1 MKSGYYHFGRS
12 FAMRKTKEGK
22 INIKPYTKQFYRGN
36 WGYIALAI
44 LQTIFWT
51 AANLMVSWLIQL
63 IIDMIAGYEI
73 GFTFWEIAVL
83 AIVGIGTMVIALSF
97 AYFSKPKF
105 ISKAIAQYKN
115 YVFEQLSKK
124 NISAFSGENTSTY
137 TSALSNDTVSI
148 ESGYL
153 ANIFIIIDQCA
164 LFAGALALMFYY
176 SPLLTVISIGFAI
189 LPMLAAIL
197 TGNTVAKAE
206 KIVSEKNESYMSM
219 LRDSLSGFSVI
230 KSFKAEIQLCKMFAK
245 ETLEVSN
252 AKERRRKKAILVQLI
267 SITAGN
273 VLQLGVFIIGAY
285 LALSGSN
292 ISAGSVLI
300 FIQLLNYVINP
311 IELVP
316 QAIAEIKASRALIK
330 KLATTL
336 SENVR
341 EDGKV
346 ELDNLTNGITV
357 KNLSFEYE
365 ENKPILHDINFHFE
379 AGKSYCIVGASG
391 CGKSTLLNLLMASH
405 SKYKGQIIYDE
416 TDIQDLSSRSLY
428 DMVSLVQQNV
438 FVFNSTIEKNVTMF
452 SEFGKEEVERAITL
466 SGLADLVSERGVDY
480 ICGENGSGLSGG
492 EKQRISIARSLLKKS
507 KILLVDEATAA
518 LDKQTAYQIAT
529 TFLGLK
535 DMTRIIVT
543 HSLDEELLK
552 QYDCIVALKN
562 GTIVE
567 SGNFNELTDK
577 KGYFYS
583 LYTISQ

>member
-1 MKSGYYHFGRS
+1 MKQTNKARVDI
-12 FAMRKTKEGK
+12 RD
-22 INIKPYTKQFYRGN
+22 YTKQFYRGN
-36 WGYIALAI
+36 LGYIILAI
-44 LQTIFWT
+44 IHTLLWT
-51 AANLMVSWLIQL
+51 VANLIIAWLIQL

-73 GFTFWEIAVL
+73 GFSFLEISLL
-83 AIVGIGTMVIALSF
+83 ALVGIGMIVVALGF

-137 TSALSNDTVSI
+137 TSALSNDTVAI

-153 ANIFIIIDQCA
+153 ANIFIIVDQCA
-164 LFAGALALMFYY
+164 LFFGALALMFYY
-176 SPLLTVISIGFAI
+176 SPLLTVISIGFAVI
-189 LPMLAAIL
+189 PMLVAIL

-245 ETLEVSN
+245 ENWEVSN
-252 AKERRRKKAILVQLI
+252 AKERRRKKAVLVQLI

-341 EDGKV
+341 EDGKK
-346 ELDNLTNGITV
+346 ELDTLCKGITV

-365 ENKPILHDINFHFE
+365 ENKPILRNVNFHFE

-405 SKYKGQIIYDE
+405 SNYNGQIAYDE
-416 TDIQDLSSRSLY
+416 IDIQDLSSRSLY

-438 FVFNSTIEKNVTMF
+438 FVFNSTIENNVTMF
-452 SEFGKEEVERAITL
+452 SDFSKEEVERAITL
-466 SGLADLVSERGVDY
+466 SGLAELVSERGADY

-492 EKQRISIARSLLKKS
+492 EKQRLSIARSLLKKS
-507 KILLVDEATAA
+507 KVLLVDEATAA

-529 TFLGLK
+529 TFLRLK
-535 DMTRIIVT
+535 NMTRIVVT

-552 QYDCIVALKN
+552 QYDCIIALKN
-562 GTIVE
+562 GAIVE

>member
-1 MKSGYYHFGRS
+1 MKQTDKAIVDIRG
-12 FAMRKTKEGK
+12 
-22 INIKPYTKQFYRGN
+22 YTKQFYRGN
-36 WGYIALAI
+36 WGYIILAI
-44 LQTIFWT
+44 IHTLLWT
-51 AANLMVSWLIQL
+51 VANLIVAWLIQL

-73 GFTFWEIAVL
+73 GFSFLEIALL
-83 AIVGIGTMVIALSF
+83 AAVGIGMIVVALAF

-105 ISKAIAQYKN
+105 ISKAIAQYKE

-137 TSALSNDTVSI
+137 TSALSNDAVAI

-153 ANIFIIIDQCA
+153 ANIFIIVDQCA

-176 SPLLTVISIGFAI
+176 SPLLTVISIGFAVI
-189 LPMLAAIL
+189 PMLAAIL

-219 LRDSLSGFSVI
+219 LRDSLTGFSVI

-245 ETLEVSN
+245 ETWEVSN

-273 VLQLGVFIIGAY
+273 VLQLGVFIIGSY

-341 EDGKV
+341 EDGKI
-346 ELDNLTNGITV
+346 ELDNLSNGITV

-365 ENKPILHDINFHFE
+365 ENKPILHDINFHFK

-405 SKYKGQIIYDE
+405 SKYRGKITYDE

-438 FVFNSTIEKNVTMF
+438 FVFNSTIRNNITMF
-452 SEFGKEEVERAITL
+452 SSFSEEEVERAIRL
-466 SGLADLVSERGVDY
+466 SGLSELVAERGEDY

-492 EKQRISIARSLLKKS
+492 EKQRLSIARSLLKKS
-507 KILLVDEATAA
+507 KVLLVDEATAA

-535 DMTRIIVT
+535 GMTRIIVT
-543 HSLDEELLK
+543 HSLDVELLK

-567 SGNFNELTDK
+567 SGNFIELTDK

>member
-1 MKSGYYHFGRS
+1 MKQTNKARVDI
-12 FAMRKTKEGK
+12 RD
-22 INIKPYTKQFYRGN
+22 YTKQFYRGN
-36 WGYIALAI
+36 LGYIILAI
-44 LQTIFWT
+44 IHTLLWT
-51 AANLMVSWLIQL
+51 VANLIIAWLIQL

-73 GFTFWEIAVL
+73 GFSFLEISLL
-83 AIVGIGTMVIALSF
+83 ALVGIGMIVVALGF

-137 TSALSNDTVSI
+137 TSALSNDTVAI

-153 ANIFIIIDQCA
+153 ANIFIIVDQCA
-164 LFAGALALMFYY
+164 LFFGALALMFYY
-176 SPLLTVISIGFAI
+176 SPLLTVISIGFAVI
-189 LPMLAAIL
+189 PMLVAIL

-245 ETLEVSN
+245 ENWEVSN
-252 AKERRRKKAILVQLI
+252 VKERRRKKAVLVQLI

-341 EDGKV
+341 EDGKK
-346 ELDNLTNGITV
+346 ELDTLCKGITV

-365 ENKPILHDINFHFE
+365 ENKPILRDVNFHFE

-405 SKYKGQIIYDE
+405 SNYNGQIAYDE
-416 TDIQDLSSRSLY
+416 IDIQDLSSRSLY

-438 FVFNSTIEKNVTMF
+438 FVFNSTIENNVTMF
-452 SEFGKEEVERAITL
+452 SDFSKEEVERAITL
-466 SGLADLVSERGVDY
+466 SGLAELVSERGADY

-492 EKQRISIARSLLKKS
+492 EKQRLSIARSLLKKS
-507 KILLVDEATAA
+507 KVLLVDEATAA

-529 TFLGLK
+529 TFLRLK
-535 DMTRIIVT
+535 NMTRIVVT

-552 QYDCIVALKN
+552 QYDCIIALKD

-583 LYTISQ
+583 LYTIFQ

>member
-1 MKSGYYHFGRS
+1 MKQTNKARVDI
-12 FAMRKTKEGK
+12 RD
-22 INIKPYTKQFYRGN
+22 YTKQFYRGN
-36 WGYIALAI
+36 LGYIILAI
-44 LQTIFWT
+44 IHTLLWT
-51 AANLMVSWLIQL
+51 VANLIIAWLIQL

-73 GFTFWEIAVL
+73 GFSFLEISLL
-83 AIVGIGTMVIALSF
+83 ALVGIGMIVVALGF

-137 TSALSNDTVSI
+137 TSALSNDTVAI

-153 ANIFIIIDQCA
+153 ANIFIIVDQCA
-164 LFAGALALMFYY
+164 LFFGALALMFYY
-176 SPLLTVISIGFAI
+176 SPLLTVISIGFAVI
-189 LPMLAAIL
+189 PMLVAIL

-245 ETLEVSN
+245 ENLEVSN
-252 AKERRRKKAILVQLI
+252 AKERRRKKAVLVQLI

-341 EDGKV
+341 EDGKK
-346 ELDNLTNGITV
+346 ELDTLCKGITV

-365 ENKPILHDINFHFE
+365 ENKPILHDVNFHFE

-405 SKYKGQIIYDE
+405 SNYNGQIAYDE
-416 TDIQDLSSRSLY
+416 IDIQDLSSRSLY

-438 FVFNSTIEKNVTMF
+438 FVFNSTIENNVTMF
-452 SEFGKEEVERAITL
+452 SDFSKEEVERAITL
-466 SGLADLVSERGVDY
+466 SGLAELVSERGADY

-492 EKQRISIARSLLKKS
+492 EKQRLSIARSLLKKS
-507 KILLVDEATAA
+507 KVLLVDEATAA

-529 TFLGLK
+529 TFLRLK
-535 DMTRIIVT
+535 NVTRIVVT

-552 QYDCIVALKN
+552 QYDCIIALKN
-562 GTIVE
+562 GAIVE

>member
-1 MKSGYYHFGRS
+1 
-12 FAMRKTKEGK
+12 MRKTKEGK

-567 SGNFNELTDK
+567 SGNFNELTDR

>member
-1 MKSGYYHFGRS
+1 MKQTNKARVDI
-12 FAMRKTKEGK
+12 RD
-22 INIKPYTKQFYRGN
+22 YTKQFYRGN
-36 WGYIALAI
+36 LGYIILAI
-44 LQTIFWT
+44 IHTLLWT
-51 AANLMVSWLIQL
+51 VANLIIAWLIQL

-73 GFTFWEIAVL
+73 GFSFLEISLL
-83 AIVGIGTMVIALSF
+83 ALVGIGMIVVALGF

-137 TSALSNDTVSI
+137 TSALSNDTVAI

-153 ANIFIIIDQCA
+153 ANIFIIVDQCA
-164 LFAGALALMFYY
+164 LFFGALALMFYY
-176 SPLLTVISIGFAI
+176 SPLLTVISIGFAVI
-189 LPMLAAIL
+189 PMLVAIL

-245 ETLEVSN
+245 ENWEVSN
-252 AKERRRKKAILVQLI
+252 AKERRRKKAVLVQLI

-341 EDGKV
+341 EDGKK
-346 ELDNLTNGITV
+346 ELDTLCKGITV

-365 ENKPILHDINFHFE
+365 ENKPILRDVNFHFE

-405 SKYKGQIIYDE
+405 SNYNGQIAYDE
-416 TDIQDLSSRSLY
+416 IDIQDLSSRSLY

-438 FVFNSTIEKNVTMF
+438 FVFNSTIENNVTMF
-452 SEFGKEEVERAITL
+452 SDFSKEEVERAITL
-466 SGLADLVSERGVDY
+466 SGLAELVSERGADY

-492 EKQRISIARSLLKKS
+492 EKQRLSIARSLLKKS
-507 KILLVDEATAA
+507 KVLLVDEATAA

-529 TFLGLK
+529 TFLRLK
-535 DMTRIIVT
+535 NMTRIVVT

-552 QYDCIVALKN
+552 QYDCIIALKD

-583 LYTISQ
+583 LYTIFQ

>member
-1 MKSGYYHFGRS
+1 MKQTDKAIVDIRG
-12 FAMRKTKEGK
+12 
-22 INIKPYTKQFYRGN
+22 YTKQFYRGN
-36 WGYIALAI
+36 WGYIILAI
-44 LQTIFWT
+44 IHTLLWT
-51 AANLMVSWLIQL
+51 VANLIVAWLIQL

-73 GFTFWEIAVL
+73 GFSFLEIALL
-83 AIVGIGTMVIALSF
+83 ATVGIGMIVVALGF

-137 TSALSNDTVSI
+137 TSALSNDAVAI

-153 ANIFIIIDQCA
+153 ANIFIIVDQCA
-164 LFAGALALMFYY
+164 LFFGALILMFYY
-176 SPLLTVISIGFAI
+176 SPLLTVISIGFAVI
-189 LPMLAAIL
+189 PMLAAIL

-206 KIVSEKNESYMSM
+206 KIVSVKNESYMSM

-245 ETLEVSN
+245 ETWEVSN
-252 AKERRRKKAILVQLI
+252 AKEHRRKKAILVQLI

-273 VLQLGVFIIGAY
+273 ILQLGVFIIGAY

-341 EDGKV
+341 EDGKK
-346 ELDNLTNGITV
+346 ELDTLCKGITV

-365 ENKPILHDINFHFE
+365 ENKPILHDINFNFE

-405 SKYKGQIIYDE
+405 SNYKGQITYDE
-416 TDIQDLSSRSLY
+416 IDIQDLSSRSLY
-428 DMVSLVQQNV
+428 DIVSLVQQNV
-438 FVFNSTIEKNVTMF
+438 FVFNSTIENNVTMF
-452 SEFGKEEVERAITL
+452 SDFSKEEVERAITL
-466 SGLADLVSERGVDY
+466 SGLAELVSERGADY
-480 ICGENGSGLSGG
+480 ICGENGNGLSGG
-492 EKQRISIARSLLKKS
+492 EKQRLSIARSLLKKS
-507 KILLVDEATAA
+507 KVLLVDEATAA
-518 LDKQTAYQIAT
+518 LDKQTAYQIAN

-543 HSLDEELLK
+543 HSLDEKLLK

-567 SGNFNELTDK
+567 AGNFIELTDK

>member
-1 MKSGYYHFGRS
+1 MKQTNKARVDI
-12 FAMRKTKEGK
+12 RD
-22 INIKPYTKQFYRGN
+22 YTKQFYRGN
-36 WGYIALAI
+36 LGYIILAI
-44 LQTIFWT
+44 IHTLLWT
-51 AANLMVSWLIQL
+51 VANLIIAWLIQL

-73 GFTFWEIAVL
+73 GFSFLEISLL
-83 AIVGIGTMVIALSF
+83 ALVGIGMIVVALGF

-137 TSALSNDTVSI
+137 TSALSNDTVAI

-153 ANIFIIIDQCA
+153 ANIFIIVDQCA
-164 LFAGALALMFYY
+164 LFFGALALMFYY
-176 SPLLTVISIGFAI
+176 SPLLTVISIGFAVI
-189 LPMLAAIL
+189 PMLVAIL

-245 ETLEVSN
+245 ENLEVSN
-252 AKERRRKKAILVQLI
+252 AKERRRKKAVLVQLI

-341 EDGKV
+341 EDGKK
-346 ELDNLTNGITV
+346 ELDTLCKGITV

-365 ENKPILHDINFHFE
+365 ENKPILHDVNFHFE

-405 SKYKGQIIYDE
+405 SNYNGQIAYDE
-416 TDIQDLSSRSLY
+416 IDIQDLSSRSLY

-438 FVFNSTIEKNVTMF
+438 FVFNSTIENNVTMF
-452 SEFGKEEVERAITL
+452 SDFSKEEVERAITL
-466 SGLADLVSERGVDY
+466 SGLAELVSERGADY

-492 EKQRISIARSLLKKS
+492 EKQRLSIARSLLKKS
-507 KILLVDEATAA
+507 KVLLVDEATAA

-529 TFLGLK
+529 TFLRLK
-535 DMTRIIVT
+535 NMTRIVVT

-552 QYDCIVALKN
+552 QYDCIIALKD

-583 LYTISQ
+583 LYTIFQ

>member
-1 MKSGYYHFGRS
+1 MKPTDKAIVDIRD
-12 FAMRKTKEGK
+12 
-22 INIKPYTKQFYRGN
+22 YTKQFYRGN
-36 WGYIALAI
+36 WGYIILAI
-44 LQTIFWT
+44 IHTLLWT
-51 AANLMVSWLIQL
+51 VANLIVAWLIQL

-73 GFTFWEIAVL
+73 VFSFLEIALL
-83 AIVGIGTMVIALSF
+83 ATVGIGMIVVALGF

-137 TSALSNDTVSI
+137 TSALSNDAAAI

-164 LFAGALALMFYY
+164 LFAGALVLMFYY
-176 SPLLTVISIGFAI
+176 SPLLTIISIGFAV

-206 KIVSEKNESYMSM
+206 KIVSEKNENYMSM
-219 LRDSLSGFSVI
+219 LRDSLSGFSVV

-245 ETLEVSN
+245 ETWDVSN

-341 EDGKV
+341 EDGKI
-346 ELDNLTNGITV
+346 ELDNLSNGITV

-365 ENKPILHDINFHFE
+365 ENKPILHDINFRFE
-379 AGKSYCIVGASG
+379 ASKSYCIVGGSG

-405 SKYKGQIIYDE
+405 SKYRGKITYDE
-416 TDIQDLSSRSLY
+416 TDVQDLSSRSLY

-438 FVFNSTIEKNVTMF
+438 FVFNSTIRNNITMF
-452 SEFGKEEVERAITL
+452 SSFSEEEVERAIRL
-466 SGLADLVSERGVDY
+466 SGLSELVAERGEDY

-492 EKQRISIARSLLKKS
+492 EKQRLSIARSLLKKS
-507 KILLVDEATAA
+507 KVLLVDEATAA
-518 LDKQTAYQIAT
+518 LDKQTAYKIAT
-529 TFLGLK
+529 TFLELK

-562 GTIVE
+562 GTIIE
-567 SGNFNELTDK
+567 SGNFRDLTDK

-583 LYTISQ
+583 LYTLSQ